1 MGLAC
6 KSVCQSLN
14 LESTM
19 YQIFEKYK
27 ENSNYQ
33 DHENRLLLLKA
44 TDSSEKQQEVK
55 MNKTKLNVKKPEGS
69 FVA

>member
-6 KSVCQSLN
+6 KSACQSLN
-14 LESTM
+14 LESAM

-33 DHENRLLLLKA
+33 DHENGLLLLKA
-44 TDSSEKQQEVK
+44 TDSSEKH
-55 MNKTKLNVKKPEGS
+55 S
-69 FVA
+69 RR